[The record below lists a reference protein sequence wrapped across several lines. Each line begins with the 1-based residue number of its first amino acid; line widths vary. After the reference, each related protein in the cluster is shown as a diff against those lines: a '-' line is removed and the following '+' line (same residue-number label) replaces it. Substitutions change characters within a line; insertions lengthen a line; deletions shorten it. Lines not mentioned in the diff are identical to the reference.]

1 MSDVL
6 RLRITDNSGVDHIHV
21 YDEHAAKLA
30 KRLEAK
36 ISRLQAENAKL
47 RGALASLR
55 GQVEGEIEIYLERDG
70 AKESDKYAVYMQGL
84 LDKADAAL
92 SPQDA
97 NPAPNPPETP
107 GERATGHGSARKGGS
122 AT

>member
-1 MSDVL
+1 M
-6 RLRITDNSGVDHIHV
+6 TDNERIA
-21 YDEHAAKLA
+21 E
-30 KRLEAK
+30 LEAQ
-36 ISRLQAENAKL
+36 RDRL

-70 AKESDKYAVYMQGL
+70 AKASDKYAVYMQGL

-92 SPQDA
+92 GPQDA